1 MEFKNL
7 LSKKIGNTSLRDLL
21 VPISLF
27 FILTIYS
34 SIFSPRLF
42 TSGGLA
48 SALIVTTPL
57 ILLTLSITPIAIVGR
72 GGVDLAVGP
81 LMGFI
86 NVTLVQFIFGVGI
99 DSPIIIFTYCILTGV
114 LYQILQ
120 AIIIIFIRVSPII
133 VSLSSY
139 LILSGFNLVIMPR
152 ASGVAPIWMA
162 DWGYGTKVN
171 SPIAYLLI
179 ISFLIWFLISKT
191 SFYNQIIL
199 TGSDERAAFVSGVRV
214 NLARLG
220 AHIIAGVFVGL
231 GAIAFTAMIG
241 SGDPVQ
247 GNRYTL
253 QAVTA
258 LVLGGT
264 SLAGGRGGGFG
275 SILGAINMYL
285 IFYVLSTFNF
295 GLISG
300 FVTQMFYGLI
310 LVISLLINIFTST
323 LNRGIKE

>member
-1 MEFKNL
+1 MKLGL
-7 LSKKIGNTSLRDLL
+7 LLNKKIDNSLFRDLL
-21 VPISLF
+21 VPVTL
-27 FILTIYS
+27 LTTLVIYS
-34 SIFSPRLF
+34 AIFSPRLF

-57 ILLTLSITPIAIVGR
+57 ILLTLSITPIALVGR

-86 NVTLVQFIFGVGI
+86 NVTLVQFLFGYGV
-99 DSPIIIFTYCILTGV
+99 DSPILIFAYCILIGV
-114 LYQILQ
+114 AYQIIQSL
-120 AIIIIFIRVSPII
+120 IVIFVRVSPII

-139 LILSGFNLVIMPR
+139 LILSGFNLVVMPR
-152 ASGVAPIWMA
+152 ASGVAPMWMS
-162 DWGYGTKVN
+162 DWGYGTSVN
-171 SPIAYLLI
+171 SPIAYLLL
-179 ISFLIWFLISKT
+179 ISILLWFLISKT
-191 SFYNQIIL
+191 TFYKQIIL

-214 NLARLG
+214 NLARVG
-220 AHIIAGVFVGL
+220 AHVLAGIFVGL

-264 SLAGGRGGGFG
+264 SLAGGRGGGLG
-275 SILGAINMYL
+275 SIIGALNMYL
-285 IFYVLSTFNF
+285 IFYVLSSFNF

-310 LVISLLINIFTST
+310 LVISLLINIFTTSIR
-323 LNRGIKE
+323 LKE